1 MHIPMRVDYGIR
13 ALVDLGEHSDDG
25 PVRAS
30 EVAKRQGIPEPFLA
44 RVLHT
49 LHRHGLTESQR
60 GPQGGHSLAMDA
72 SEITMGMV
80 MRHLEGPLH
89 LVTCL
94 DDTRSCEK
102 SFNCGQQGIWRD
114 VEEAM
119 SRVLDSTSIADLV
132 ERGRFMKK
140 GLSETLPIV

>member
-1 MHIPMRVDYGIR
+1 MHIPMQVDYGIR
-13 ALVDLGEHSDDG
+13 ALVDLGEHADDG
-25 PVRAS
+25 PGRAA

-60 GPQGGHSLAMDA
+60 GPQGGHSLAKDA

-94 DDTRSCEK
+94 EDTSSGEK
-102 SFNCGQQGIWRD
+102 SPNCGQQGIWRD

-140 GLSETLPIV
+140 ELSETLPIV